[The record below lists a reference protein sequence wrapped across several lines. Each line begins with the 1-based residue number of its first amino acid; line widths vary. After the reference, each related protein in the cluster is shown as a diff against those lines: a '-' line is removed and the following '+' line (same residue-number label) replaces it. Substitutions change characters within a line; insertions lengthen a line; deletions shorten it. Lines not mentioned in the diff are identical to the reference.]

1 MSVLAWLAAAFH
13 LGLGAL
19 ALVVAAQPALN
30 LFRSSFREP
39 RELWQMWVATA
50 VVAVVAASLRAVVAK
65 RATRVWTWRLQAAD
79 VATLCALTAS
89 TTLALASL
97 APFSCVQATGVLPQ
111 FRWVYLTV
119 HFALVALLAWRATPE
134 RQLNAQVIV
143 LLVIAGLN
151 GRLFSND
158 IAVPCLLLL
167 SAALTFVQ
175 HGRARGYAL
184 PASKLLWVMIALAAW
199 TAIAARTS
207 TEPDRSWQAWTTF
220 AFFVGLALL
229 LSACVRRPADAWRVA
244 GSILV
249 VSTILALFA
258 LTIALVA
265 WPHATPRAIFNT
277 RFLILN
283 QHPNLVAPHFGI
295 AVVLAIG
302 LGLAA
307 RSRAIR
313 FTLYGLAIALAGAMA
328 QAQSKASLAATLIA
342 VGVLFALRAPRLNAL
357 LRSLAQP
364 RRIAL
369 GVVGVI
375 VAIVLFAQFAP
386 QGMKSRFSLQG
397 LSQSFGYRLD
407 IWSATLTV
415 IGHHP
420 WVGVGPENYREAA
433 AHIDNA
439 MVQGEKRE
447 PHPHNLLLAVAQAT
461 GLPGAALFLA
471 LGVGFFVLSY
481 RLLRRTDEHG
491 RTVAATWIAASVV
504 PLVCCVTDVGPALGA
519 FLPGAW
525 LAFIGA
531 ACGLDAAT
539 SGRRTWSPHPLVLVL
554 ALPSIAW
561 LAHAVA
567 VAPARAD
574 AAVFEARARLRAGDA
589 VAALASF
596 QRAHELDPLNRTT
609 ALTIVDLW
617 QRQPARDAA
626 ERERHLEAAAA
637 MLDETVRRWP
647 QDPGNDL
654 LVVGLLRARGR
665 IEEARSTLEAAVARL
680 PDMVTA
686 APHYVML
693 GSLDAEAND
702 RDGAFASW
710 RRALELDVATVNL
723 MPWKKERRA
732 DGFDDQFVEMRVRGE
747 DGSETLTGFRAEDIF
762 AAMERDLVEAE
773 ANGAA
778 ADVPGWMRVYHL
790 YFNAHDYADA
800 ERVLAHVQALPGRSE
815 LSVARELG
823 DLRRAQGRLDEA
835 VVFYERGLAVAD
847 HLAFR
852 IEASKT
858 HRALGNL
865 KLARDH
871 MRAALRLK
879 EDFVATADVHAEIH
893 RSIGELSAAAD
904 EHATAVAAFRHALF
918 FTSAPTDRLEIL
930 VQTATEERL
939 DGRPDAALRTCLSG
953 ADLLSRAAIDL
964 VHQPFENPV
973 RTLAMEAVRAATAL
987 DRGGATLTRTIDSL
1001 GQLRSRSPALAVFE
1015 AHLDLAA
1022 GDAAAAHLALERARA
1037 EAPMNRIGRLA
1048 ALDVLIA
1055 ARRTQQIDAFLAQ
1068 LREIGQQTAYEQ
1080 LRESH
1085 LVRDYEAQTRA
1096 GTITW
1101 TLQRDVGD
1109 FFLLRGDF
1117 ERAAEFFGHAL
1128 ETQADDAE
1136 LLARMGRAR
1145 FLGGKLDDATR
1156 WFDRARTADPD
1167 ALVFERLAHGIAP

>member
-1 MSVLAWLAAAFH
+1 MIAVAWLSSAFH
-13 LGLGAL
+13 LCLGIL
-19 ALVVAAQPALN
+19 ALVVASQPALN

-39 RELWQMWVATA
+39 RELWQMGLTTAIVALGA
-50 VVAVVAASLRAVVAK
+50 AAARAASRLRS
-65 RATRVWTWRLQAAD
+65 TGHWEWRLLAPD

-111 FRWVYLTV
+111 FRWVYLAV
-119 HFALVALLAWRATPE
+119 HFALVVVLAWRATPE
-134 RQLNAQVIV
+134 RQLQHQVVV
-143 LLVIAGLN
+143 LLVIGGLN

-167 SAALTFVQ
+167 SATLTFLQ
-175 HGRARGYAL
+175 HGREHGYGL
-184 PASKLLWVMIALAAW
+184 PRSKLLIVLVALVAW
-199 TAIAARTS
+199 TAIAARDS
-207 TEPDRSWQAWTTF
+207 TEPDRSWQAWITF
-220 AFFVGLALL
+220 AFFAGLAVLL
-229 LSACVRRPADAWRVA
+229 ASCVRTAGDAWRVA
-244 GSILV
+244 GSVLLV
-249 VSTILALFA
+249 SLVLAAFA
-258 LTIALVA
+258 STIALVA

-277 RFLILN
+277 RFLVLN

-295 AVVLAIG
+295 AVLLAIG
-302 LGLAA
+302 LALAA
-307 RSRAIR
+307 TSRGVRIA
-313 FTLYGLAIALAGAMA
+313 LYALALALAGAMA
-328 QAQSKASLAATLIA
+328 QAQSKASLAATLVA
-342 VGVLFALRAPRLNAL
+342 VGVLFALRAPRVTAL
-357 LRSLAQP
+357 LRTIAQP
-364 RRIAL
+364 RRIATAV
-369 GVVGVI
+369 VVGI

-386 QGMKSRFSLQG
+386 QGMKSRFSLRG
-397 LSQSFGYRLD
+397 LSQSFGYRVD

-420 WVGVGPENYREAA
+420 WTGVGPENYREAA
-433 AHIDNA
+433 SHIENA

-461 GLPGAALFLA
+461 GLPGAVLFLVLA
-471 LGVGFFVLSY
+471 VGFFAITIRHS
-481 RLLRRTDEHG
+481 RRADAPG
-491 RTVAATWIAASVV
+491 RAVASTLVAASVV
-504 PLVCCVTDVGPALGA
+504 PVVCCITDVGPALGA

-525 LAFIGA
+525 LAFVGTS
-531 ACGLDAAT
+531 CGLVSAT
-539 SGRRTWSPHPLVLVL
+539 SDRRPWSPHPIVAAV
-554 ALPSIAW
+554 ALPVLAW
-561 LAHAVA
+561 LAYVVA
-567 VAPARAD
+567 VQPARAD

-617 QRQPARDAA
+617 QRQPARDAT

-637 MLDETVRRWP
+637 MLAETVRRWP

-654 LVVGLLRARGR
+654 LVAGLLRSRGR
-665 IEEARSTLEAAVARL
+665 LAEARSTLETAVARL

-686 APHYVML
+686 APHHVTL
-693 GSLDAEAND
+693 GSLDAEAGD

-710 RRALELDVATVNL
+710 RKALELDVATINL
-723 MPWKKERRA
+723 IPWKKQRRA
-732 DGFDDQFVEMRVRGE
+732 DGFDDQFVEIRARAQ
-747 DGSETLTGFRAEDIF
+747 DGTESLTGFRAEDIF
-762 AAMERDLVEAE
+762 AAIEADLVTAE

-778 ADVPGWMRVYHL
+778 VDVPGWMRLYHL

-800 ERVLAHVQALPGRSE
+800 ERVLARIQALPGRSE
-815 LSVARELG
+815 LTVARELG

-835 VVFYERGLAVAD
+835 VGYYERGLAVAD

-852 IEASKT
+852 IEASKA
-858 HRALGNL
+858 HRALGNIT
-865 KLARDH
+865 LARDH

-879 EDFVATADVHAEIH
+879 EDFVATADAHAEIH
-893 RSIGELSAAAD
+893 RSIGELSALAN
-904 EHATAVAAFRHALF
+904 EHAVAVDAFAHALF
-918 FTSAPTDRLEIL
+918 FTSAPTERLDLL
-930 VQTATEERL
+930 VQTATQERL
-939 DGRPDAALRTCLSG
+939 EGRPEAALRSCLRG

-964 VHQPFENPV
+964 VHQPLENPV
-973 RTLAMEAVRAATAL
+973 RTLALEAVRAATAL
-987 DRGGATLTRTIDSL
+987 DRGGATLLRTIESL
-1001 GQLRSRSPALAVFE
+1001 QSLRSRSPALAVFE

-1022 GDAAAAHLALERARA
+1022 GDAAAAHVALERARA

-1055 ARRTQQIDAFLAQ
+1055 SRRTQQIDAFLAQ
-1068 LREIGQQTAYEQ
+1068 LREIGQQTSYEQ

-1101 TLQRDVGD
+1101 DLQRDVGD

-1117 ERAAEFFGHAL
+1117 ERAAEFYGHAL
-1128 ETQADDAE
+1128 EARADDAE

-1145 FLGGKLDDATR
+1145 FLGGKADDAAR
-1156 WFDRARTADPD
+1156 WFARAHAADAD
-1167 ALVFERLAHGIAP
+1167 ALVFERFERGIAP